1 MRFHRHFD
9 PRIILRLPLVAMLFY
24 QKANTMYYVI
34 ITKRQVSQKTNANTL
49 RVKILCFKS
58 AFSTRFILCHNYK
71 HEKLNRLDTFNFNDF
86 KSLLNWH
93 DKLTNCFISLLFV
106 FQCLKSLDFKNS
118 FLSLFP
124 QTHDAKKYLSKV
136 HIFTK

>member
-9 PRIILRLPLVAMLFY
+9 PRIILRLPLVATLFY

-86 KSLLNWH
+86 KSLLN
-93 DKLTNCFISLLFV
+93 
-106 FQCLKSLDFKNS
+106 
-118 FLSLFP
+118 
-124 QTHDAKKYLSKV
+124 
-136 HIFTK
+136 